1 MDWENA
7 DKPPKRPL
15 PACYH
20 TPMDWMQIVAERKI
34 QEAMDEGQFAN
45 LPGKG
50 KPIRFDDDLSIPVH
64 QRMAAKILRNARALP
79 EWIQTEK
86 DIEREQPRAAA
97 LRDQGVPRLL
107 RTIGHAGHTRRRA
120 LFRNEF
126 KDAMDLANTLI
137 LRYNAIAPEG
147 YRKVY
152 IPFAIRKELQE
163 FDALFADADVH
174 PDPAQSS

>member
-1 MDWENA
+1 
-7 DKPPKRPL
+7 
-15 PACYH
+15 
-20 TPMDWMQIVAERKI
+20 MQIVAERKI
-34 QEAMDEGQFAN
+34 QEAMDDGQFAN

-50 KPIRFDDDLSIPVH
+50 KPIRFEDDLSIPAH

-97 LRDQGVPRLL
+97 LRDQGIPRLL
-107 RTIGHAGHTRRRA
+107 RTVGQPGHTRQRA

-126 KDAMDLANTLI
+126 KDAMDLVNTLI

-147 YRKVY
+147 YVRVY
-152 IPFAIRKELQE
+152 VPFAIRKELQA
-163 FDALFADADVH
+163 FDDQFADADARCRTDQ
-174 PDPAQSS
+174 PSSNRPSQPRSSNHTAP